1 MRVIK
6 SMEGRYLEPSLD
18 LVDSVFTDH
27 ESAEEGK
34 LVRSLVEEIRASRF
48 YVPQL
53 EFIMID
59 ESDAVIGYINFSRF
73 HLDGKYERQCFKKNG
88 RTMTVKDF
96 LEEYSEGTYLVTMRG
111 HITCVKN
118 GVLYDTWDCRDRII
132 WCAWKV
138 E

>member
-53 EFIMID
+53 EFVMVD

-73 HLDGKYERQCFKKNG
+73 HLEGKYEDKLLLLSPVAVKTELQRQHTSEPRPSSPG
-88 RTMTVKDF
+88 RF
-96 LEEYSEGTYLVTMRG
+96 P
-111 HITCVKN
+111 C
-118 GVLYDTWDCRDRII
+118 
-132 WCAWKV
+132 
-138 E
+138 